1 MEPEVRMKLRHLVR
15 CFGAP
20 ALRPREFVGMLDEML
35 NEIKSANVPV
45 VREPEGVPA

>member
-1 MEPEVRMKLRHLVR
+1 MKLRHLVR